1 MINGT
6 STVSGFGEL
15 KNEVLPIS
23 QLKYRTTIYIPISLH
38 KATRVY
44 CAKSGTSMT
53 QLITDFLIKKTNEP
67 I

>member
-1 MINGT
+1 MINDT
-6 STVSGFGEL
+6 AMANEFGEL
-15 KNEVLPIS
+15 KNEALPIS
-23 QLKYRTTIYIPISLH
+23 QPKYRTTIYIPISLH

-44 CAKSGTSMT
+44 CAANGTSMT